1 MTAYK
6 GANKTKWDAGGSGDN
21 VISDG
26 YIKAVEKVWIDSF
39 AFSAVLTTADTVDIA
54 VIPANKKITSIEV
67 FFPDIT
73 PTTAT
78 ILVGNTGETDKYINE
93 NVVAEEGAA
102 GAQAALNVVRMTEN
116 GGAHYVTTAE
126 TTIQLAIG
134 VTAMTAPTAGTI
146 KTIVKY
152 T

>member
-1 MTAYK
+1 MTAFK

-39 AFSAVLTTADTVDIA
+39 TFSAVLTTADTVDIA
-54 VIPANKKITSIEV
+54 IVPANKKITSVEV
-67 FFPDIT
+67 YFPDIT
-73 PTTAT
+73 PTTST
-78 ILVGNTGETDKYINE
+78 ILVGPKGDTSKFINE

-102 GAQAALNVVRMTEN
+102 GGQAGLNVARMTEN
-116 GGAHYVTTAE
+116 DGAFYVTTAE
-126 TTIQLAIG
+126 TTVQLAIG

-146 KTIVKY
+146 KTIVRY

>member
-1 MTAYK
+1 MTSYK
-6 GANKTKWDAGGSGDN
+6 GANITKWDAGGSGDN

-26 YIKAVEKVWIDSF
+26 YIKSVEKVWIDSYTF
-39 AFSAVLTTADTVDIA
+39 AAVLTTADTIDIA
-54 VIPANKKITSIEV
+54 KVPANKKITSIEV

-73 PTTAT
+73 PTTCT
-78 ILVGNTGETDKYINE
+78 ILVGNSGDTDFYIDE

-102 GAQAALNVVRMTEN
+102 GGQAAVNVARMTKDT
-116 GGAHYVTTAE
+116 GFSYVTTAE

-146 KTIVKY
+146 KTIVRY